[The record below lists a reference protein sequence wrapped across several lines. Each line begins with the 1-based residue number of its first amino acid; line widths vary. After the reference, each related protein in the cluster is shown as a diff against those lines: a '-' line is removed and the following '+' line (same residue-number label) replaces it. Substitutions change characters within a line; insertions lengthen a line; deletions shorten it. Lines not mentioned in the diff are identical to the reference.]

1 MCERTSYK
9 YISEHLITWSMHSN
23 WRVRKMVYSNH
34 SNSALH
40 AYSVV
45 QITSKHC
52 SDKQFMLTKT
62 HTLISSA
69 SIKRACPRMTRFDIG
84 VSQGQTMNISLW
96 SFTGNDRSLG
106 RVRDLIA
113 NNVIDVKTS
122 ADSARH
128 QHLATTVGNK
138 IEVDLRSAGTKDV
151 VIFDIDGKNNI

>member
-1 MCERTSYK
+1 
-9 YISEHLITWSMHSN
+9 
-23 WRVRKMVYSNH
+23 MVYSNH

-62 HTLISSA
+62 HALMSSA

-96 SFTGNDRSLG
+96 SFTVSDRSLG
-106 RVRDLIA
+106 RFRDLIA

-122 ADSARH
+122 ARH

-138 IEVDLRSAGTKDV
+138 VEVDLRSAGTEDV
-151 VIFDIDGKNNI
+151 VIFDIDGKTISNYKLAVRMPPKHTQKATHFPHFMALPQ